1 MAVRLA
7 ELTAL
12 VDGKLTGDSSLEIS
26 GAATLEC
33 AKPGEITLVDKA
45 DKVIRLARSQAVAVL
60 VPVGVEVPN
69 LAAIQVAD
77 VHHAFAKIVQH
88 FRPQLAAAPAGIHAS
103 AIVEATAKLASDV
116 TVHAMAFVDHDV
128 EIGSQCVIHPGAR
141 ILRGS
146 KIAPGCTIFAN
157 AVLYEGTIIG
167 PRCIVHAGASLGA
180 YGFGYKIQEGRHV
193 LSAQLGY
200 VELQADVEVGANTTI
215 DRGTYGPT
223 IIGEGTKIDNLVM
236 IAHNCRLGKHNL
248 ICSQVGIAGSTTTG
262 DYVVMAGQVGV
273 RDHVHIGSGAVL
285 GAMSGVANDVP
296 DKAHMLGA
304 PAIPERDQKLQFATL
319 AKLPEM
325 RKMLKDHEKK
335 LNTLLGDEGQ
345 PESRAA

>member
-7 ELTAL
+7 ELAAL
-12 VDGKLTGDSSLEIS
+12 VSGNIVGDAALEIT

-45 DKVIRLARSQAVAVL
+45 DKIVRLARSQAVAVL
-60 VPVGVEVPN
+60 VPLGVEAPTMST
-69 LAAIQVAD
+69 IQVAE
-77 VHHAFAKIVQH
+77 VHGAFAKIVQH
-88 FRPQLAAAPAGIHAS
+88 FRPQPAASPAGIHAS
-103 AIVEATAKLASDV
+103 AIVEASAKLASDV
-116 TVHAMAFVDHDV
+116 TIHAMAFIDHDV
-128 EIGSQCVIHPGAR
+128 EIGSQCVIHSGAR

-146 KIAPGCTIFAN
+146 KVGPGCTIFAN

-180 YGFGYKIQEGRHV
+180 YGFGYKIQEGRHI

-200 VELQADVEVGANTTI
+200 VELHADVEVGANTTI

-273 RDHVHIGSGAVL
+273 RDHVHIGNGAVL

-335 LNTLLGDEGQ
+335 LNLLLGEETK
-345 PESRAA
+345 PETRAA

>member
-7 ELTAL
+7 ELAAL
-12 VDGKLTGDSSLEIS
+12 VGGKLVGDASLEIT

-45 DKVIRLARSQAVAVL
+45 DKVVRLSRSQAVAVL
-60 VPVGVEVPN
+60 LPLGVETTALP
-69 LAAIQVAD
+69 AIHVAD
-77 VHHAFAKIVQH
+77 VHAAFAIIVQQ
-88 FRPQLAAAPAGIHAS
+88 FRPPMVSAPAGIHPDAT
-103 AIVEATAKLASDV
+103 VEATAKLANDV
-116 TVHAMAFVDHDV
+116 TIHAMAFIDHDV
-128 EIGSQCVIHPGAR
+128 EIGSQCVIHSGAR

-157 AVLYEGTIIG
+157 AVLYEGTILG

-180 YGFGYKIQEGRHV
+180 YGFGYKIHEGRHV

-296 DKAHMLGA
+296 EKAHMLGA

-325 RKMLKDHEKK
+325 RKMLKDHERK
-335 LNTLLGDEGQ
+335 LNMLLGEEGQ
-345 PESRAA
+345 PETRAA

>member
-7 ELTAL
+7 ELATL
-12 VDGKLTGDSSLEIS
+12 VGGKLVGDSCLEIN

-45 DKVIRLARSQAVAVL
+45 DKVVRLARSQAVAVL
-60 VPVGVEVPN
+60 LPLGVESSTMP
-69 LAAIQVAD
+69 AIHVAD
-77 VHHAFAKIVQH
+77 VHAAFAKIVQH
-88 FRPQLAAAPAGIHAS
+88 FRPQLAAVPAGIHPA
-103 AIVEATAKLASDV
+103 AYVENTAKLAGDV
-116 TVHAMAFVDHDV
+116 TIHALAFIDHDV
-128 EIGSQCVIHPGAR
+128 EIGAQCVIHPGAR

-146 KIAPGCTIFAN
+146 KIGPGTTIFAN
-157 AVLYEGTIIG
+157 VVLYEGTIIG

-180 YGFGYKIQEGRHV
+180 YGFGYKIHEGRHV

-285 GAMSGVANDVP
+285 GAMAGVANDVP
-296 DKAHMLGA
+296 EKAHMLGA
-304 PAIPERDQKLQFATL
+304 PAILERDQKLQFAL
-319 AKLPEM
+319 ISKLPEM
-325 RKMLKDHEKK
+325 RKTLKDHERK
-335 LNTLLGDEGQ
+335 LNTLLGDENQ
-345 PESRAA
+345 PETRAA